1 LALVVQEEEIDM
13 DESQRVQQALDAG
26 YSKEQIRSWYLGKGM
41 QLPQEIS
48 ISEAERQ
55 GAALPKGARLGM
67 TALQGPTLGFADEL
81 AGIVQAPFIRQQ
93 GESLGDAYTR
103 GRDVYRSG
111 VESYQQEQPIG
122 AAVAQ
127 GAASLP
133 LGMLNIGRSIAP
145 QAGPVLRSIGAGGL
159 FGAVAGAGEASTP
172 EDIPQQALTSGLTS
186 AVLGGTT
193 EGVMKAVRPVA
204 GVVKAQAGRIIPEGL
219 RDLVGGSSVDLA
231 RRRVAQAML
240 RDGATPDQVTA
251 RMSKLGDDAILAES
265 AGYNTRDL
273 LDTMATLPGRTKNYT
288 EQLIRQ
294 RQTQRGSRIAESAQQ
309 QLSPSGARLAD
320 SVESLMTRRD
330 VEATPL
336 YNQLRTVNVALDD
349 DLKEILDASKK
360 LGAFARA
367 EKISTGL
374 REPFTLQN
382 FQKAT
387 DVAMTD
393 LDKVKRGLD
402 DIINGKSAT
411 NERGD
416 FNEFGR
422 SVIKLKQD
430 YLKRLDDLTVDPDTG
445 VSLYKGARNAY
456 AGPSALISAAELG
469 RTVLNK
475 PAATVRT
482 LTKDMSDS
490 ELESF
495 RVGAYEGLR
504 DLAGTQ
510 SGQTRLLNMW
520 KEPATQ
526 ERLKEIF
533 PSERSYREF
542 ASNVAAEARK
552 KEIQSVGRG
561 SGTAGREARMEDVG
575 AETLKDTVNVA
586 AAAKTMDI
594 GSLLNMLSNN
604 MSRTSVPEPVRNEIG
619 RILMSRAT
627 SADEVRILRNVI
639 EQMKKE
645 QDAQVMRSGI
655 IGSQLAP
662 AAEPFTAAL
671 RSLLQ

>member
-1 LALVVQEEEIDM
+1 M
-13 DESQRVQQALDAG
+13 DENQRVQEALDAG
-26 YSKEQIRSWYLGKGM
+26 FTIEAIRSAYLAAGKE
-41 QLPQEIS
+41 LPSS
-48 ISEAERQ
+48 IRQSEAETT
-55 GAALPKGARLGM
+55 GKGLSKGARLGM

-81 AGIVQAPFIRQQ
+81 FGLAGGAKALVQGQSPSQ
-93 GESLGDAYTR
+93 GYTQA
-103 GRDVYRSG
+103 RDIYRSG
-111 VESYQQEQPIG
+111 VESYKEEQPIG
-122 AAVAQ
+122 SAVAQ
-127 GAASLP
+127 GVASLP
-133 LGMLNIGRSIAP
+133 LGMLNLGRNIAP
-145 QAGPVLRSIGAGGL
+145 NVGPVLRSVGSGL
-159 FGAVAGAGEASTP
+159 GFGTVAGAGEAKEL
-172 EDIPQQALTSGLTS
+172 EDIPQEAATSGVTS
-186 AVLGGTT
+186 AVLGGAT
-193 EGVMKAVRPVA
+193 EGVMKAVRPVKQVI
-204 GVVKAQAGRIIPEGL
+204 GAQAARIIPESVRGM
-219 RDLVGGSSVDLA
+219 VGGSSVDIA

-240 RDGATPDQVTA
+240 RDGATTDQVAA

-288 EQLIRQ
+288 EQFIRT
-294 RQTQRGSRIAESAQQ
+294 RQSQLGKRIAGEAQT

-320 SVESLMTRRD
+320 SVDTLLKQRSVES
-330 VEATPL
+330 TPF
-336 YNQLRTVNVALDD
+336 YDQLKTLTVTLDD
-349 DLKEILDASKK
+349 DLKQILDASKK
-360 LGAFARA
+360 LGAFSRA
-367 EKISTGL
+367 EKISTAL
-374 REPFTLQN
+374 QEPFTLKDVN
-382 FQKAT
+382 KAT
-387 DVAMTD
+387 DASMPD

-402 DIINGKSAT
+402 DLINSKSSL

-422 SVIKLKQD
+422 AVIELKKN
-430 YLKRLDDLTVDPDTG
+430 LVKRLDDMTVDSETG
-445 VSLYKGARNAY
+445 KSVYANARNAY

-475 PAATVRT
+475 PAATIRT
-482 LTKDMSDS
+482 LVKDMSDS

-542 ASNVAAEARK
+542 ASTIAAEARK

-561 SGTAGREARMEDVG
+561 TQTAGREARMEDVG
-575 AETLKDTVNVA
+575 LETLRDTTNLA

-594 GSLLNMLSNN
+594 NSLLNMLSSN
-604 MSRTSVPEPVRNEIG
+604 MKRTSVPEPVRDEIG

-639 EQMKKE
+639 EKMKRE
-645 QDAQVMRSGI
+645 QQAQATTSGL
-655 IGSQLAP
+655 IGSQLTP
-662 AAEPFTAAL
+662 AAEPFTSAL